1 MQTEQSVLRISIIAT
16 FLIAALG
23 IGIGLWIGSFSIMFD
38 GVYSLTDAIMTVV
51 ALWVSKLITSSLGER
66 TQERLV
72 RHFTMGFWHLEPIVL
87 ALSGFILMGTA
98 LYAFLGAVNSLMTGG
113 RELNFDKAIIFA
125 AVSMVTALAMAAF
138 DRRANRRINSNFIE
152 MDAKAWLISA
162 GMTGALLIAFIFG
175 WAIQG
180 TSLQWMAPY
189 VDPAVLAVVCL
200 FVLPIPVPTIR
211 QALAD
216 VLLVTPAEL
225 KAHVDE
231 VAARVV
237 ALHGFRGYR
246 AYVARVGRGRQI
258 ELYFIVPQGEAPRPL
273 EHWDRLRDQIGEMIG
288 DAGPD
293 RWLTIAFTT
302 DVEWAE

>member
-16 FLIAALG
+16 FLMAMLG

-38 GVYSLTDAIMTVV
+38 GVYSLTDASMTVV
-51 ALWVSKLITSSLGER
+51 ALLVAKLITSSLGER

-72 RHFTMGFWHLEPIVL
+72 RHFTMGFWHLEPMVL
-87 ALSGFILMGTA
+87 ALSGVILMGTA
-98 LYAFLGAVNSLMTGG
+98 LYAFLGAVNSLMSGG
-113 RELNFDKAIIFA
+113 QELNFDKAIIFA
-125 AVSMVTALAMAAF
+125 TISTLTALAMALFA
-138 DRRANRRINSNFIE
+138 RRANRHIGSNFVA

-162 GMTGALLIAFIFG
+162 GMTGALLVAFIFG

-180 TSLQWMAPY
+180 TALAWMGPY
-189 VDPAVLAVVCL
+189 VDPAVLAAVCL
-200 FVLPIPVPTIR
+200 VVLPIPVPTIR

-216 VLLVTPAEL
+216 ILLVTPAEL

-237 ALHGFRGYR
+237 AQNGFRGYR

-258 ELYFIVPQGEAPRPL
+258 ELYFLVQPGEIPRPL
-273 EHWDRLRDQIGEMIG
+273 EHWDRLRDQIGAMIG
-288 DAGPD
+288 DEGPD